1 MIRVYQVTAPLADL
15 DAGATTAK
23 LSDQL
28 QKVADLYPALRSA
41 SVQASEGV
49 LTMTLRVSARDR
61 WATSHAARVVA
72 SSMLRRV
79 KIDIAAAAMELV
91 EVPTTGRDLRKD
103 TGRSVP
109 AVWQLDLPLA
119 PADPH

>member
-1 MIRVYQVTAPLADL
+1 MIRVYQVTVPVGDL
-15 DAGATTAK
+15 DADATTAK

-41 SVQASEGV
+41 AVQASGGV
-49 LTMTLRVSARDR
+49 LTMRLRVSARDR
-61 WATSHAARVVA
+61 WATSRAARIVA

-79 KIDIAAAAMELV
+79 KIDVADATMTLV
-91 EVPTTGRDLRKD
+91 EVPTNGRDLRKE

-109 AVWQLDLPLA
+109 AAWQLDLPLA
-119 PADPH
+119 PVEPQ